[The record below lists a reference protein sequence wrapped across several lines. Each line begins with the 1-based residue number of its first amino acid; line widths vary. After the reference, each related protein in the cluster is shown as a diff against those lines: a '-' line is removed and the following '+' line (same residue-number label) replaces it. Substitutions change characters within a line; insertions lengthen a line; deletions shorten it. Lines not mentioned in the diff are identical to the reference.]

1 MSQTRFRQ
9 LGEFW
14 LSQRPGRPHY
24 YITWFD
30 RHSGQ
35 TRRKT
40 TGTGDLAEAER
51 RLAEHFQLSER
62 LDLERPSDVPL
73 MTILD
78 RYYHEHASKLPSKA
92 STQYAIALLRQHCG
106 EMTVAD
112 FRKKEQQRFADAM
125 RQKGNSE
132 GYISRTLSVARA
144 ALRRAYDNE
153 EIAAIPPF
161 IKLARGDPRD
171 RVLSLTESAALFN
184 AANGD
189 AQFLYLLLAFGTCA
203 RPSAILD
210 LTKEQID
217 FDRSLIRL
225 NPPKRRQTKKWRP
238 VIPMVETLRPWLAA
252 APAGPIIRH
261 RRGRYTKWGWDAIFK
276 RIVKRAGL
284 ADVSPYVIRHTIAT
298 EMAQRGVPQLEIEMF
313 MGHNLASKNITGHY
327 IHVRPE
333 FLKSAVKALG
343 EYFEALAPLLT
354 RPISRLELE
363 EQPTVVEWAGAA
375 ILVKLGRAP
384 GLEAEEG
391 SAES

>member
-1 MSQTRFRQ
+1 MSETRFRQ

-40 TGTGDLAEAER
+40 TGTSDLEQAER
-51 RLAEHFQLSER
+51 RLAEHFQLCER
-62 LDLERPSDVPL
+62 LDRERPSDVPL

-78 RYYHEHASKLPSKA
+78 RYYHEHASKLPSRSA
-92 STQYAIALLRQHCG
+92 AQYAIARVREHCG

-125 RQKGNSE
+125 REKGSSE
-132 GYISRTLSVARA
+132 GYISRTLSVVRA

-153 EIAAIPPF
+153 EIATIPPF
-161 IKLARGDPRD
+161 IRLTRGEPRD

-210 LTKEQID
+210 LTREQID
-217 FDRSLIRL
+217 FDRGLIRL

-238 VIPMVETLRPWLAA
+238 VIPMTETLRAWFEA
-252 APAGPIIRH
+252 APDGPIIRH
-261 RRGRYTKWGWDAIFK
+261 KRGRYTKLGWDAIFK

-284 ADVSPYVIRHTIAT
+284 TDVSPYVIRHTVAT
-298 EMAQRGVPQLEIEMF
+298 EMTQRGVPELEIEMF

-333 FLKSAVKALG
+333 FLKSAVNAL
-343 EYFEALAPLLT
+343 EDYFEALAPLVT
-354 RPISRLELE
+354 RPISRIELE
-363 EQPTVVEWAGAA
+363 PQPLVSEWAEAA
-375 ILVKLGRAP
+375 ILVE
-384 GLEAEEG
+384 LEMRQ
-391 SAES
+391 

>member
-1 MSQTRFRQ
+1 MSESRFRQ

-35 TRRKT
+35 TRRQT
-40 TGTGDLAEAER
+40 TGTGNLEEAER
-51 RLAEHFQLSER
+51 RLAEHFQLCER
-62 LDLERPSDVPL
+62 LDRERPSDVPL

-92 STQYAIALLRQHCG
+92 AAQCAIALLREHCG
-106 EMTVAD
+106 ELTVAD
-112 FRKKEQQRFADAM
+112 FRKKEQQRFADVM
-125 RQKGNSE
+125 REKGNSE
-132 GYISRTLSVARA
+132 GYISRTLSVVRA

-153 EIAAIPPF
+153 EIATIPPF
-161 IKLARGDPRD
+161 IKLTRGEPRD

-184 AANGD
+184 AASGD

-217 FDRSLIRL
+217 FDRKLIRL
-225 NPPKRRQTKKWRP
+225 NPSKRRQTKKWRP
-238 VIPMVETLRPWLAA
+238 VIPMIETLRPWLEA
-252 APAGPIIRH
+252 APDGPIIRH
-261 RRGRYTKWGWDAIFK
+261 KGGRYTKLGWDAIFK
-276 RIVKRAGL
+276 RMVKRAGL
-284 ADVSPYVIRHTIAT
+284 TDVSPYVIRHTVAT

-333 FLKSAVKALG
+333 FLKSAVKALE
-343 EYFEALAPLLT
+343 EYFEALAPMVT
-354 RPISRLELE
+354 RPLSRIELVP
-363 EQPTVVEWAGAA
+363 QPTVSEWSEAA
-375 ILVKLGRAP
+375 ILVE
-384 GLEAEEG
+384 LERP
-391 SAES
+391 